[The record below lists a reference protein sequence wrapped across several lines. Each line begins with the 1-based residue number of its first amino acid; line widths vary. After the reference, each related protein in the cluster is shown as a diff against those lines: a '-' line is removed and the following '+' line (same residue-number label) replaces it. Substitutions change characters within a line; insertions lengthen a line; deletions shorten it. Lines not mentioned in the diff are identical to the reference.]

1 MNLQAVSAVF
11 EHEPLTDEII
21 LMLNPDAELEI
32 TYADAAEIG
41 YARAPGNIFERTKRD
56 QI

>member
-1 MNLQAVSAVF
+1 VF